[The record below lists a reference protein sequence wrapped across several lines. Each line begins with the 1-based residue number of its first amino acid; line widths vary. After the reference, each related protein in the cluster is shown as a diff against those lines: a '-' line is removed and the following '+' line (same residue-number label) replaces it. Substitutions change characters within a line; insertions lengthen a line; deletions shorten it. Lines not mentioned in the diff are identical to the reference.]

1 VLHENYRVLSIY
13 NLQLYM
19 IPPSRLD
26 FDAVVSFAAFADV
39 MNFSV
44 AARQL
49 HISQPALHVKVRKL
63 GEQLDCALYRRVGR
77 SLELTEH
84 GEAIARYGRQLRASA
99 EEVLGRLSGAVEQP
113 VTLAAGEGAYLYL
126 LGAGIGQLQ
135 RDSRLPLRLLT
146 LDSEGAVAAVLGGK
160 AQLGVAPLDA
170 VPDALQS
177 VVLTTVG
184 QALAIPSGHRLAHRS
199 RLKLKDLSGERLV
212 VPPPGRPHRQM
223 LGAMLQ
229 SDRVEWE
236 VAMEANGWELMLSF
250 VAMGVGLAVVNA
262 CCRMPK
268 GVVAVPIPELPSL
281 HYRCFHLRS
290 MAKSSNAG
298 LVRAALMA
306 HGNAWKG

>member
-1 VLHENYRVLSIY
+1 
-13 NLQLYM
+13 M

-26 FDAVVSFAAFADV
+26 FDAVVSFAAFADA

-63 GEQLDCALYRRVGR
+63 GEQLDRALYRRVGR

-84 GEAIARYGRQLRASA
+84 GEAIARYGRQLRSSA

-126 LGAGIGQLQ
+126 LGPGISQFQ
-135 RDSRLPLRLLT
+135 RDTRRPLRLLS
-146 LDSEGAVAAVLGGK
+146 LDSEGSVAAVLGGK

-170 VPDALQS
+170 VPQALHS

-184 QALAIPSGHRLAHRS
+184 QVLAVPSGHRLAGRS
-199 RLKLKDLSGERLV
+199 RLKLKDLAGERLV

-223 LGAMLQ
+223 LGALLQ
-229 SDRVEWE
+229 SEQVEWE
-236 VAMEANGWELMLSF
+236 AAMEANGWELMLSF
-250 VAMGVGLAVVNA
+250 VAMGIGAAVVNA
-262 CCRMPK
+262 CCRMPE
-268 GVVAVPIPELPSL
+268 GVGAIPLPELPAL
-281 HYRCFHLRS
+281 HYRCFHLHG
-290 MAKSSNAG
+290 MTKSSTPG
-298 LVRAALMA
+298 QLRAALMTHA
-306 HGNAWKG
+306 NAWKG